1 MGSDKR
7 REHIEKEQEL
17 ATILI
22 THQVPK
28 GLQVGEVMSMGR
40 EAVHMRLVKEDI

>member
-7 REHIEKEQEL
+7 RERIGKEQEL
-17 ATILI
+17 ATFFI

-40 EAVHMRLVKEDI
+40 EGMHIRLVKG

>member
-7 REHIEKEQEL
+7 RVHIEKEQEL

-28 GLQVGEVMSMGR
+28 GLQVDEVESKGLEGMR
-40 EAVHMRLVKEDI
+40 MRLVKG